1 MIKEI
6 IYTLWIQI
14 YMVNK
19 SIKTYMGIITI
30 KFMVVGRENEVR
42 SGRDFK
48 DSFQCCVF

>member
-14 YMVNK
+14 YMVNT
-19 SIKTYMGIITI
+19 SIKTSMRIITI
-30 KFMVVGRENEVR
+30 KFIVVERGNEVR

-48 DSFQCCVF
+48 EGFQCCVF